1 VVNYNYKSVSDH
13 VFHPSSLYIQLVNQV
28 TPSRKSTRVNY
39 DKQNLKSNKK
49 KKITSIVVRGH
60 PKRHLEMAF
69 EVAESGRVPPLNA
82 FWGGCQQVIFL
93 FIFLLDLFIYLF
105 IFNCN

>member
-13 VFHPSSLYIQLVNQV
+13 VFHPSSLYIPLVNQV

-49 KKITSIVVRGH
+49 KKNYFNSGAWPPQKAFRDGLRG
-60 PKRHLEMAF
+60 
-69 EVAESGRVPPLNA
+69 G
-82 FWGGCQQVIFL
+82 
-93 FIFLLDLFIYLF
+93 
-105 IFNCN
+105 